1 MTMTNETRYYH
12 DTGHGRAYGPSEPG
26 ETLTAYK
33 ARVKR
38 AYGDLRGV
46 RFGVR
51 ADFHPLSF

>member
-1 MTMTNETRYYH
+1 MTTRYYH
-12 DTGHGRAYGPSEPG
+12 DTGKGRTFGPSEPG

-46 RFGVR
+46 RFGIR
-51 ADFHPLSF
+51 DDFHPLSF